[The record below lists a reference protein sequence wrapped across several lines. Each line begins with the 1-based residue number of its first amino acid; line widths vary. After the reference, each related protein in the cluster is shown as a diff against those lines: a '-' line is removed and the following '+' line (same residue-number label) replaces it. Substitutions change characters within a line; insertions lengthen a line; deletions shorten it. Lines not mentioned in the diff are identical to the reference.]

1 MEVANKFFWSV
12 GAMGNLW
19 MMSIGFGVATQQD
32 WVDAYRLLDR
42 LLSFSI
48 VLLERLSLELLRFL
62 V

>member
-1 MEVANKFFWSV
+1 MEIANKFLWSV

-32 WVDAYRLLDR
+32 WVDAYRALDR
-42 LLSFSI
+42 LFGFFIL
-48 VLLERLSLELLRFL
+48 LLERLSFDLLRFF